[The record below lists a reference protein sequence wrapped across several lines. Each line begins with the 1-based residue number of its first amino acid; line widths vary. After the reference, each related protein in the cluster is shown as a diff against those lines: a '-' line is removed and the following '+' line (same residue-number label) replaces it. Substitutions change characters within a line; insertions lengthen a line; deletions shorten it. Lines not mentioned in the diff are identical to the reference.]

1 MKSLTFSSLISALN
15 LHFAQKLLRKAKSAR
30 GCWNHKKLPQ
40 TPKVAQKLPNTIRKG
55 LIVNSLLTPHLPL
68 TSYCSTSTKNPSLP
82 TLYPLS

>member
-30 GCWNHKKLPQ
+30 GCWNRKKLPQ

-55 LIVNSLLTPHLPL
+55 LTVNSLLTPHLPL
-68 TSYCSTSTKNPSLP
+68 TSYCSTSTQNPSLP